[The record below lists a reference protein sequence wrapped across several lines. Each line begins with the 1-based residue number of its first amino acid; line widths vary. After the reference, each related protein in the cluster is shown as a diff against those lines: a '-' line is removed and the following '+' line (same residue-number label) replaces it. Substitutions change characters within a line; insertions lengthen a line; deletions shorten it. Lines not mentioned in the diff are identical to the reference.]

1 MDVVYSAI
9 LVLLIVTGFEFVPI
23 LTTLAGNATGG
34 IIVELDASWITIPG
48 TCGLTDA
55 LASIIY
61 TEQYISICG
70 ISFAAT
76 ADKNI
81 LRSQRPDVKNGWLV
95 NDEIKPAFTP
105 ATTVVPAAKLSV

>member
-1 MDVVYSAI
+1 VYSTI
-9 LVLLIVTGFEFVPI
+9 LVLLIVTRFEFVPI
-23 LTTLAGNATGG
+23 FTTLAGNATGG
-34 IIVELDASWITIPG
+34 IIVELDTSWITVPG

-70 ISFAAT
+70 MSFPAT
-76 ADKNI
+76 AAKNI
-81 LRSQRPDVKNGWLV
+81 LRSQSPDVKNGWLV

-105 ATTVVPAAKLSV
+105 ATTVVPAARLIV